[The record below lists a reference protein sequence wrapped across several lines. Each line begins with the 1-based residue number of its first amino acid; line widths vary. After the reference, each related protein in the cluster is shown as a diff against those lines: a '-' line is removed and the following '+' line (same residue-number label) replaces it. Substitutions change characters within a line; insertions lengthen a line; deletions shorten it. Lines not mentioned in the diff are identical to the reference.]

1 MEGEDAIF
9 SWFKRAKPVEDTT
22 GRLDRLENNM
32 EHLEKTMR
40 RLQEEWTEVYHKFRV
55 LQMRVA
61 KQVQRLDANSSQEAG
76 KSDGEAEPAVVAAG
90 SSLSP
95 RMQRIQKEIL
105 ERRQRRAAP
114 VAKEGGE

>member
-1 MEGEDAIF
+1 VEDAT
-9 SWFKRAKPVEDTT
+9 E
-22 GRLDRLENNM
+22 RLAAIEERLERV
-32 EHLEKTMR
+32 EKAMR

-61 KQVQRLDANSSQEAG
+61 KQVQRLDANSSQQQQEEPQGAG
-76 KSDGEAEPAVVAAG
+76 SDGAARA

-95 RMQRIQKEIL
+95 RLQRIQNEIL
-105 ERRQRRAAP
+105 ERRKRVAP